1 MRSAFYAQCLPV
13 HTIYCTKHMLI
24 YFHWVGLQ
32 NTCVGPNPVQT
43 AVNKPDPSFCRLGGV
58 CSLWVLVE
66 MTNFPIRSY
75 KFWFGNDFD
84 LIWTSENQKWFDLNT
99 WNFENDLIWRML
111 KMIWFGKRSNQ
122 NDFTQPWKFNKL
134 CYRFIH
140 FLNQICRRGSK
151 VPPIDAARR
160 AKSIGEHFFEH
171 QYALVLWWPIFQNRK
186 SKS

>member
-1 MRSAFYAQCLPV
+1 MCFHEMSMRSAFYAQCLPV

-75 KFWFGNDFD
+75 KFWFGNDEHC
-84 LIWTSENQKWFDLNT
+84 LIPYS
-99 WNFENDLIWRML
+99 IPMHVR
-111 KMIWFGKRSNQ
+111 RSHSSRFCLAFAAASARRSTLGQ
-122 NDFTQPWKFNKL
+122 PPRLWWLVEERALTQGL
-134 CYRFIH
+134 LFIH
-140 FLNQICRRGSK
+140 RS
-151 VPPIDAARR
+151 V
-160 AKSIGEHFFEH
+160 
-171 QYALVLWWPIFQNRK
+171 RK
-186 SKS
+186 GCLI